1 MQTPNSRLD
10 MQFEEL
16 GIEHTLLE
24 AGLPRKPVAKPS
36 FPVAARI
43 NGQVSLCLLA
53 EQSILTPRNLPSQFN
68 SIETFGPDR
77 QRQLTAQLGLSRMTL
92 LCNKSKLYLDKRL
105 MDTKTLVLPC
115 GDQEHYLEVDTAEL
129 IAALGSNIVPT
140 EYPELTITHEDLLDN
155 SNFSKIRV
163 LQAMDGISEIP
174 PFPVTARSIIEL
186 NMKPDF
192 DIDRL
197 VSVIERDAPIVSSLL
212 SWSNAAG
219 LNAGRGEISSVRDAI
234 NRLGTRMTMDYALQS
249 SMMSSFRTSKELA
262 PIVQFASFNSLH
274 SAFGARHVS
283 TLAHSNHQGDSYLAG
298 LMHNLGELLMV
309 QCFKERSRDYLAHQ
323 EINPHISREI
333 LSREIFKISFA
344 QATDH
349 LMHNWNMPSQVT
361 DACRALASFADGGH
375 NEIAADIRLWQ
386 VMMLDAGLIPY
397 AHAPYGWELLDRFP
411 LGRVIIDNSRTKISE
426 FQNFSMTVGQA
437 IR

>member
-1 MQTPNSRLD
+1 MQNPKSRLD
-10 MQFEEL
+10 WQLDQL
-16 GIEHTLLE
+16 GIEHSLLE
-24 AGLPRKPVAKPS
+24 AGLPRRPLAKPC
-36 FPVAARI
+36 FPVVVKI
-43 NGQVSLCLLA
+43 NGGVSVCLLS
-53 EQSILTPRNLPSQFN
+53 EQSILTPRNLPVQITSL
-68 SIETFGPDR
+68 ETFGPER
-77 QRQLTAQLGLSRMTL
+77 QRQLAGQLGLSRMTL
-92 LCNKSKLYLDKRL
+92 LFNKSKLYLDKRL
-105 MDTKTLVLPC
+105 MDTQTLVLPC

-129 IAALGSNIVPT
+129 LRAFGDLVVPT
-140 EYPELTITHEDLLDN
+140 DYPELTITHEDLLDN
-155 SNFSKIRV
+155 SSFSKMRV

-186 NMKPDF
+186 SMKPDF

-197 VSVIERDAPIVSSLL
+197 VSIIERDAPIVSSLL

-219 LNAGRGEISSVRDAI
+219 LNNGRGEISSVRDAI

-249 SMMSSFRTSKELA
+249 SMMNSFRTTRELA

-274 SAFGARHVS
+274 SAFGARYVS

-309 QCFKERSRDYLAHQ
+309 QCFKERSRDYLIHQ
-323 EINPHISREI
+323 EINPQISREI

-386 VMMLDAGLIPY
+386 VMMLDTGLIPY
-397 AHAPYGWELLDRFP
+397 ANAPYGWEMLERFP
-411 LGRVIIDNSRTKISE
+411 LGRVIIDNSRTKINE
-426 FQNFSMTVGQA
+426 FHNFAMTVGRA

>member
-1 MQTPNSRLD
+1 MQYPNYRLD
-10 MQFEEL
+10 MQLEEL
-16 GIEHTLLE
+16 GISYSLLE
-24 AGLPRKPVAKPS
+24 AGLPRKPAAKPS
-36 FPVAARI
+36 FPVAVKI

-53 EQSILTPRNLPSQFN
+53 EQSILTPRNLPTEFS
-68 SIETFGPDR
+68 SVETFGPDR
-77 QRQLTAQLGLSRMTL
+77 QRNMVNQMGLSRMTL
-92 LCNKSKLYLDKRL
+92 LCNQGRLYMDKRL
-105 MDTKTLVLPC
+105 LENPTLVLPC
-115 GDQEHYLEVDTAEL
+115 GDQEHYLEVKTVDLLKGLPEY
-129 IAALGSNIVPT
+129 IYPIDFPT
-140 EYPELTITHEDLLDN
+140 LSITHQDLLDQ
-155 SNFSKIRV
+155 SSFTKTRV

-197 VSVIERDAPIVSSLL
+197 VHIIERDAPIVSSLL

-219 LNAGRGEISSVRDAI
+219 LNNGRGEITSVRDAI

-249 SMMSSFRTSKELA
+249 SMMSSFRTTKELA

-309 QCFKERSRDYLAHQ
+309 QCFKERSRDYLIHQ
-323 EINPHISREI
+323 ELNPHMSREL

-349 LMHNWNMPSQVT
+349 LMSTWKMPTQVT
-361 DACRALASFADGGH
+361 EACRALASFADGGH
-375 NEIAADIRLWQ
+375 NEIAADIRIWQ

-397 AHAPYGWELLDRFP
+397 AHAPFGWDLLEPFP
-411 LGRVIIDNSRTKISE
+411 LGRIIIDNSRSKISE